1 MAPRAGGD
9 TKDWVGTDVPVAT
22 CSELLGTKFPLGDG
36 GWWQWVTGDKWG
48 VSRDKW
54 GAWGISGDGDIGDK
68 WRQVGTGTVALTGGS
83 QWLSPGG
90 SQWCLCA
97 TLARGSQI
105 GAGTWGT
112 TCPSPPPPLT
122 VSSLPVTHH
131 PKPPQPQITQSSKGW
146 GDQIHRGGGKDPAMG
161 AQMGGWADIP
171 RDEVPLGVPN
181 APGGTTAPQ

>member
-90 SQWCLCA
+90 SLWCLCA

-112 TCPSPPPPLT
+112 TCPSPPPPPYHVLSPRNPSPQT
-122 VSSLPVTHH
+122 
-131 PKPPQPQITQSSKGW
+131 PPTPNNSILKGVGGPNTPW
-146 GDQIHRGGGKDPAMG
+146 GGQRPSDGSPD
-161 AQMGGWADIP
+161 GWVGRYP
-171 RDEVPLGVPN
+171 
-181 APGGTTAPQ
+181 